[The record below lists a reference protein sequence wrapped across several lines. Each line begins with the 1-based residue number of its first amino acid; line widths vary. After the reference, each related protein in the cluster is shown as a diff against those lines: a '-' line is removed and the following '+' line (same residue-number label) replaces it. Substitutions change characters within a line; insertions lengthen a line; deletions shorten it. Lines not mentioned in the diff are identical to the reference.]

1 MKSFVI
7 LSAVAAL
14 ALSLSASSV
23 TLDGNSVTSRDI
35 VDIANGAKV
44 GIDQNA
50 FSKVKKHT
58 KFCLTRQKMAKK
70 FMD

>member
-35 VDIANGAKV
+35 VDIANRAKV

-50 FSKVKKHT
+50 FSKVKKS
-58 KFCLTRQKMAKK
+58 TRNFA
-70 FMD
+70 